1 MPVKQSARTQVIK
14 DEINRQVNDVNAIIK
29 DLLAKKISEM
39 KAQNPEGQQREQEQT
54 ADYGQLYN
62 SVVEALD
69 NLKTDLVNAPS
80 TETVRQVKLMLNDI
94 VKKFKGMSSSSVKAI
109 LDQIY
114 NFIPFTKISKTETGK
129 FTHGDDNYQ
138 GTKKGASNKNAEIR
152 RLIRDLLIKFVHDNS
167 VRYLHADLYPESYEE
182 AKEYFNIEDAINNQ
196 SMVETKHKE
205 KRMFEKEQKTDRYKA
220 IKAKEAK
227 DAQFKIYSQELIK
240 HFEYNP
246 VMYVE
251 FLGLKSVFNTLARYG
266 DDTSAL
272 EDVGKDA
279 DYISVLNE
287 DRKAKLSKIVESDA
301 VDEVAIN
308 LDHLSEPEKT
318 SLKTRLRGKSDI
330 FNFLISE
337 VNPQTASEFYNVL
350 KIAPDPKLR
359 KQLANKL

>member
-14 DEINRQVNDVNAIIK
+14 DEVNRQVNDVNAIIK

-69 NLKTDLVNAPS
+69 NLKLDIVNGPS
-80 TETVRQVKLMLNDI
+80 TETVRQVRLMLNDI
-94 VKKFKGMSSSSVKAI
+94 VKKFKGMSTSSVKAI

-114 NFIPFTKISKTETGK
+114 NFIPYTKISKTETGK
-129 FTHGDDNYQ
+129 FTHGDDNFQ
-138 GTKKGASNKNAEIR
+138 KKSNSNSKNTEVR

-196 SMVETKHKE
+196 AMVETKHKE
-205 KRMFEKEQKTDRYKA
+205 KRMFEKEQKTDSYR
-220 IKAKEAK
+220 IKKEKEAL
-227 DAQFKIYSQELIK
+227 DARFQTYSQELIK
-240 HFEYNP
+240 YFEENP
-246 VMYVE
+246 AMYVE
-251 FLGLKSVFNTLARYG
+251 FLSLKSAFNTLARYG
-266 DDTSAL
+266 ENTSAL

-279 DYISVLNE
+279 DYTSVLNE

-330 FNFLISE
+330 FNFLIAE

-350 KIAPDPKLR
+350 KIATNPKLR